1 MRYSYNSAQDRDVS
15 DSDIS
20 SARRVT
26 GCSDRFHYAMSE
38 DDKRFLLKHAFVRRY
53 KKGDTIIHKGDD
65 ADNFYFITDG
75 YIDIYVEDEVGRA
88 LLHRLGPGEFF
99 GELALLT
106 DGPRTASVSAVRD
119 VTCAL
124 LRKTT
129 FKQCL
134 QERPS
139 LAHGMIPHLVS
150 MITYLTERVANLALN
165 NVYRRLLIEFNRLAR
180 EVNNESVIEGR
191 WTQADLAELIGT
203 QRETIA
209 KIMTEL
215 KRRGYVRREE
225 DRLIIL
231 KALPRHLCFKRPR
244 SSDAA

>member
-1 MRYSYNSAQDRDVS
+1 MGFDRS
-15 DSDIS
+15 HS
-20 SARRVT
+20 
-26 GCSDRFHYAMSE
+26 AMSE
-38 DDKRFLLKHAFVRRY
+38 DDKRFLLKHAFLRRY

-75 YIDIYVEDEVGRA
+75 HVDIYVEDEVGRA

-106 DGPRTASVSAVRD
+106 HAPRTASVSAVQD
-119 VTCAL
+119 ATCAL
-124 LRKTT
+124 LRKESFTR
-129 FKQCL
+129 CL

-139 LAHGMIPHLVS
+139 LAYSMIPHLVS
-150 MITYLTERVANLALN
+150 MITSLTERVANLALN
-165 NVYRRLLIEFNRLAR
+165 NVYGRLLIELNRLTR
-180 EVNNESVIEGR
+180 DVNNESVIEGR

-215 KRRGYVRREE
+215 TRRGYVRR
-225 DRLIIL
+225 DMNRLTIL
-231 KALPRHLCFKRPR
+231 KALPRRL
-244 SSDAA
+244 